1 MKTKSQSQKG
11 GSMIIINGD
20 ECKDFICITL
30 KMKTLAKF
38 AREAEIN
45 YDYLSKSLNGQHSY
59 TEIREAFKKWNVPY
73 RMVVVL
79 HSFTINEKTGEPPNE
94 TRSFDHYR
102 GKESDP

>member
-38 AREAEIN
+38 AREAEVN

-59 TEIREAFKKWNVPY
+59 TEIREAFKNGMFRTVW
-73 RMVVVL
+73 VVVL

>member
-1 MKTKSQSQKG
+1 MKTKSQSQNG

-38 AREAEIN
+38 AREAEVN

-59 TEIREAFKKWNVPY
+59 TEFREAFKNWNVPY
-73 RMVVVL
+73 RMGRRSTQL
-79 HSFTINEKTGEPPNE
+79 HNKRKI
-94 TRSFDHYR
+94 RR
-102 GKESDP
+102 AA

>member
-73 RMVVVL
+73 RMGRSTQL
-79 HSFTINEKTGEPPNE
+79 HNKRKN
-94 TRSFDHYR
+94 RR
-102 GKESDP
+102 AA